1 MERNWKLGDN
11 LRGEDNL
18 LDPITFD
25 ELVLTLH
32 CNARTI
38 NEQAAR
44 RELREMLETE
54 IRNQNLTHRR
64 LGVRSGMTQSNV
76 SNFVRGERV
85 PRLDV
90 LQRLAHGLGKR
101 LVIRFE

>member
-1 MERNWKLGDN
+1 MERNWKLGDD

-38 NEQAAR
+38 NEEAAKR
-44 RELREMLETE
+44 ALREIMTTRMEDLEFLLENNMYE
-54 IRNQNLTHRR
+54 ILRAAKEGR
-64 LGVRSGMTQSNV
+64 
-76 SNFVRGERV
+76 EC
-85 PRLDV
+85 
-90 LQRLAHGLGKR
+90 
-101 LVIRFE
+101 

>member
-1 MERNWKLGDN
+1 MERNWKLGDD

-38 NEQAAR
+38 NEKAAR
-44 RELREMLETE
+44 RELREIMTSRVQDLEFLLENNMEEILRAAKEGRDTE
-54 IRNQNLTHRR
+54 CADCHNSTNE
-64 LGVRSGMTQSNV
+64 V
-76 SNFVRGERV
+76 SAKEGREC
-85 PRLDV
+85 
-90 LQRLAHGLGKR
+90 
-101 LVIRFE
+101 